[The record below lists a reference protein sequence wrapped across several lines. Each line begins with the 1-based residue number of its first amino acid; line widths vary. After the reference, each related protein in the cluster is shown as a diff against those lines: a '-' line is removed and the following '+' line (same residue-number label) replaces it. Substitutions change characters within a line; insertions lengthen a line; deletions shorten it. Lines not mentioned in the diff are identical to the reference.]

1 MNPSHRRLTT
11 IGALLF
17 FSSGALTPS
26 VNAAFAADSDSGLA
40 IVDAT
45 VFDATGATPSIE
57 TVLIRNGRIS
67 AVGPHL
73 AVPKGYR
80 VVDGTGEALLPGFFD
95 LHTHWTPGGQPR
107 DTPAIANADLAA
119 GVTTSND
126 FNASPES
133 YEARRAWL
141 ATLNA
146 PHVNLCG
153 RLSTPGGHGADWA
166 DTETTKWVSTPAA
179 ARAGV
184 DSIAPYK
191 PDCLGEVMTDGW
203 RYGSAPDMTSMN
215 EDTIAALVDEAHKFH
230 LPVLTHTVTV
240 TKGAEAGEAHVD
252 VIAHALQD
260 RDIDDTTIT
269 AIKQGGSFFA
279 PTLAVYEPNKGGH
292 SVSAS
297 DPRYAPAMKKWAY
310 ALQNTKRLYDA
321 GVPIALGT
329 DAGMPATLH
338 GKATLREMELL
349 VQAGLPASAALLAG
363 TSNSARAMGEFADR
377 GSIEVGKRADLIL
390 IKGKPWESI
399 SDVEKTDRV
408 FVDGR
413 LVFGPGATPP
423 NSDVAMPAVKVGA
436 LIDDFERP
444 DGRSNLNTLVVTNP
458 DRGMDRSTEVIQIVP
473 REDNGHALLMTAT
486 LATKD
491 NATASVA
498 IPLTRGSIAPADLR
512 SYRGLRLELRGDG
525 DYQLMYNS
533 LAGAWTADIRGT
545 NSWKTVDVPF
555 ASLHHVAAQK
565 GEEKE
570 AIWDGT
576 DVTEIEIVDHR
587 SAGTKT
593 WLEIDNVS
601 FY

>member
-1 MNPSHRRLTT
+1 MNLSRFRFTAT
-11 IGALLF
+11 GALFL
-17 FSSGALTPS
+17 FSSCALTHS
-26 VNAAFAADSDSGLA
+26 VNASLPANSEPGLA

-45 VFDATGATPSIE
+45 VFDATGAMPSIE
-57 TVLIRNGRIS
+57 TVLVDKGRIS
-67 AVGPHL
+67 AIGAHL
-73 AVPKGYR
+73 AVPKGYH
-80 VVDGTGEALLPGFFD
+80 VVDAAGEALLPGFFD

-107 DTPAIANADLAA
+107 NTPAIANAYLAA

-133 YEARRAWL
+133 FEARRAWL

-166 DTETTKWVSTPAA
+166 DTETTKWVSTPAS

-184 DSIAPYK
+184 DAIVPYK

-203 RYGSAPDMTSMN
+203 RYGTAPDMTSMN
-215 EDTIAALVDEAHKFH
+215 EDTIAAMVDEAHKFH

-260 RDIDDTTIT
+260 RDIDDATIA

-292 SVSAS
+292 SIPTS
-297 DPRYAPAMKKWAY
+297 DPRYAQSMKKWNY

-321 GVPIALGT
+321 GVPVALGT

-338 GKATLREMELL
+338 GKAPLREMELL
-349 VQAGLPASAALLAG
+349 VQAGLTPTAALLAG
-363 TSNSARAMGEFADR
+363 TANSARAMGEFEDR
-377 GSIEVGKRADLIL
+377 GSIEVGKRADLVL
-390 IKGKPWESI
+390 IQGKPWENI
-399 SDVEKTDRV
+399 SDVEKTERV

-413 LVFGPGATPP
+413 LVFGPGAPPP
-423 NSDVAMPAVKVGA
+423 NADVPMPAIKVGA

-444 DGRSNLNTLVVTNP
+444 DGRSNLDTLVVTNP
-458 DRGMDRSTEVIQIVP
+458 DRGLDRSTELLQIVP
-473 REDNGHALLMTAT
+473 REDSGHALLMTAK
-486 LATKD
+486 LAIKEG
-491 NATASVA
+491 ATASVV
-498 IPLTRGSIAPADLR
+498 IPLTRGSITPADIR
-512 SYRGLRLELRGDG
+512 NYHGLKLELRGDG
-525 DYQLMYNS
+525 DYQLTYNS
-533 LAGAWTADIRGT
+533 LAGAWTTDITGT
-545 NSWKTVDVPF
+545 NSWKTVEVPF
-555 ASLHHVAAQK
+555 ASLHHVAALK
-565 GEEKE
+565 GEEKD
-570 AIWDGT
+570 AIWNGT
-576 DVTEIEIVDHR
+576 DLTEIEIVDHR
-587 SAGTKT
+587 DAGTKT